1 MFKSINFIKRIK
13 EKKRKNNF
21 KKYIKVR
28 GNNYGKENN

>member
-28 GNNYGKENN
+28 GNNK